1 MITLIRW
8 AGYFLF
14 LGGLVVLFGAAG
26 NSDMDP
32 YYPILSLILWSSLGL
47 LCMVGGVLVINA
59 VDHE

>member
-1 MITLIRW
+1 MP
-8 AGYFLF
+8 
-14 LGGLVVLFGAAG
+14 LGRIARPWWSVVLFGAAG

-47 LCMVGGVLVINA
+47 LCMIGGVLVINA